1 MLEHAFWFAAATW
14 VVCVAF
20 TVPFVTAV
28 REEAPAVYAS
38 WGSPSEPSFMSHS
51 RIWWPFSGML
61 LSRQYRRV
69 LAGYPRSRAWASW
82 LFYAHCLQLLGL
94 AFFVASL
101 IWPASNAALYLGT
114 TTPPRYES

>member
-1 MLEHAFWFAAATW
+1 MLTEAFWLAAATW

-20 TVPFVTAV
+20 TVPFVASV
-28 REEAPAVYAS
+28 REEAPAIYES
-38 WGSPSEPSFMSHS
+38 WGCPNEPNLMSHN

-69 LAGYPRSRAWASW
+69 LATYPRSRAWASW

-94 AFFVASL
+94 AVFAISL
-101 IWPASNAALYLGT
+101 IWPATSAA
-114 TTPPRYES
+114 